1 MELEG
6 IEGLKRT
13 CYCGEVKADLV
24 GKEIILFGWVHR
36 YRDHGG
42 VIFVDM
48 RDREGIVQIKFDP
61 SHNRELHEKADK
73 LRNEWV
79 IAVRGTVHR
88 RPPGMENP
96 NLATGEI
103 EVVADELRI
112 LAAAQTTPFVIE
124 DETDAR
130 EHIRLTYRYL
140 DLRRKPMFERFR
152 TRHKVASAVR
162 RYFDERGFIDVET
175 PFLTKSTPEGA
186 RDYLVPS
193 RRNPGMFF
201 ALPQSPQ
208 LFKQILMVAGFDR
221 YYQIV
226 RCMRDE
232 DLREDRQPE
241 FTQIDVEMSFIT
253 REDIYEMFEGMIVE
267 CFKAAGLPPP
277 QRPFPRLTYDDAIGR
292 YGVDNPDLRFGL
304 EHHEVTHLFAK
315 SAFTVFRSIAEKKG
329 GLIKAINCKGGAA
342 FSRKEIEELTGE
354 VEELG
359 LKGLAYIK
367 VNPDGWQSPIVKY
380 FGEYETEG
388 LKKELSPQPGDLILF
403 GASEDPAVVNKSLG
417 WLRKRLAQKQG
428 LINQNEFKI
437 TWITDFPMFEFDQEE
452 HRWVALHHPFTMPN
466 PEDLEKLESDPS
478 KVKALAYDM
487 VLNGYEIG
495 GGSIRIHRRDIQ
507 ERVFK
512 VLGIGEEEAKEK
524 FGFLLEALSY
534 GAPPHGGIAFGL
546 DRLIMILTGASSL
559 RDVIAFPKTQKP
571 QDLMTG
577 APSFVD
583 PKQLEELHLR
593 STALIEKEEKKGD

>member
-24 GKEIILFGWVHR
+24 GKEVILFGWVHR

-48 RDREGIVQIKFDP
+48 RDREGLVQIKFDP
-61 SHNRELHEKADK
+61 SHNKALHEKADK

-79 IAVRGTVHR
+79 ISVRGVVHR

-112 LAAAQTTPFVIE
+112 LATAQTTPFVID

-152 TRHKVASAVR
+152 TRHRVTASVR
-162 RYFDERGFIDVET
+162 RYFDERGFVDVET

-253 REDIYEMFEGMIVE
+253 REDIYEMFEGMIVD
-267 CFKAAGLPPP
+267 CFKAAGLNPP
-277 QRPFPRLTYDDAIGR
+277 QRPFPRLAYDDAIGR

-304 EHHEVTHLFAK
+304 EHHDVTNLFTK

-329 GLIKAINCKGGAA
+329 GLIKAINCKGGAE
-342 FSRKEIEELTGE
+342 FSRKEIDELTGE
-354 VEELG
+354 VGELG

-367 VNPDGWQSPIVKY
+367 VNSDGWQSPIVKY
-380 FGEYETEG
+380 FGENEIEG
-388 LKKELSPQPGDLILF
+388 LKRALSPQHGDLILF
-403 GASEDPAVVNKSLG
+403 GASEEPAVVNKALG

-428 LINQNEFKI
+428 FINQNEFKI

-452 HRWVALHHPFTMPN
+452 RRWVAFHHPFTMPN
-466 PEDLEKLESDPS
+466 PEDLDKLESNPS
-478 KVKALAYDM
+478 AVKALAYDL

-507 ERVFK
+507 EKVFK

-524 FGFLLEALSY
+524 FGFLLDALSY

-583 PKQLEELHLR
+583 PKQLEELHLL
-593 STALIEKEEKKGD
+593 STALVEKKGD

>member
-1 MELEG
+1 MELES

-24 GKEIILFGWVHR
+24 GKEVTLFGWVHR

-42 VIFVDM
+42 VIFVDL
-48 RDREGIVQIKFDP
+48 RDREGLVQIKFDP
-61 SHNRELHEKADK
+61 SHNKELHEKADK

-79 IAVRGTVHR
+79 IAVRGTVSR

-96 NLATGEI
+96 NLATGEVEI
-103 EVVADELRI
+103 VADELRI
-112 LAAAQTTPFVIE
+112 LATAQTTPFVIE

-152 TRHKVASAVR
+152 TRHRVASAVR

-241 FTQIDVEMSFIT
+241 FTQIDVEMSFVT

-267 CFKAAGLPPP
+267 CFKAAGLTPP
-277 QRPFPRLTYDDAIGR
+277 QQPFPRLAYDDSIAR
-292 YGVDNPDLRFGL
+292 YGVDNPDLRFGF
-304 EHHEVTHLFAK
+304 EHHDVTHLFK
-315 SAFTVFRSIAEKKG
+315 ESRFTVFRSIAEKKG
-329 GLIKAINCKGGAA
+329 GLIKAINCKGGAE
-342 FSRKEIEELTGE
+342 FSRKEIDELTAE
-354 VEELG
+354 VGELG

-380 FGEYETEG
+380 FGEHETNG
-388 LKKELSPQPGDLILF
+388 LKEALSPQPGDLILF
-403 GASEDPAVVNKSLG
+403 GASEEPAIVNKSLG

-428 LINQNEFKI
+428 LINQSEFKI

-466 PEDLEKLESDPS
+466 PQDLDKLESDPS
-478 KVKALAYDM
+478 QVKALAYDM

-593 STALIEKEEKKGD
+593 STALLEKKEIS

>member
-1 MELEG
+1 MELES

-24 GKEIILFGWVHR
+24 GKEVTLFGWVHR

-42 VIFVDM
+42 VIFVDL
-48 RDREGIVQIKFDP
+48 RDREGLVQIKFDP
-61 SHNRELHEKADK
+61 SHNKELHEKADK

-79 IAVRGTVHR
+79 IAVRGTVCR

-96 NLATGEI
+96 NLATGEVEI
-103 EVVADELRI
+103 VADELRI
-112 LAAAQTTPFVIE
+112 LATAQTTPFVIE

-152 TRHKVASAVR
+152 TRHRVASAVR

-241 FTQIDVEMSFIT
+241 FTQIDVEMSFVT

-267 CFKAAGLPPP
+267 CFKAAGLTPP
-277 QRPFPRLTYDDAIGR
+277 QQPFPRLSYDASIAR

-304 EHHEVTHLFAK
+304 EHHDVTHLFK
-315 SAFTVFRSIAEKKG
+315 ESRFTVFRSIAEKKG
-329 GLIKAINCKGGAA
+329 GLIKAINCKGGAE
-342 FSRKEIEELTGE
+342 FSRKEIDELTAE
-354 VEELG
+354 VGELG

-380 FGEYETEG
+380 FGEHETNG
-388 LKKELSPQPGDLILF
+388 LKEALSPQAGDLILF
-403 GASEDPAVVNKSLG
+403 GASEEPSIVNKSLG

-466 PEDLEKLESDPS
+466 PQDLDKLESDPS
-478 KVKALAYDM
+478 QVKALAYDM

-512 VLGIGEEEAKEK
+512 VLGIGDEEAKEK

-593 STALIEKEEKKGD
+593 STALLEKKEIS